1 MRSNVRSMVVLAGLL
16 ATVAACDKK
25 DEKAKSDPAAATGAA
40 TTKSTAAA
48 ATTGA
53 APATVAATGAAPAT
67 AAATGA
73 PATDTAAP
81 AADVKAGA
89 AAPSGAVHAHAHLPA
104 DCDVAVSLDLHAVM
118 GQADVARDIVPL
130 LDGALKKTDV
140 KDEGFKRFQTA
151 MSELGLDLKKSL
163 HSFAVCVRGVPKQ
176 PKFAIALAGD
186 FKPETIVAII
196 EKNMKPEKK
205 KSVTDIDGR
214 KAISD
219 DKFTFGQAADGTLVM
234 SDDLAMFK
242 SMNPTG
248 DNAKTKYALA
258 TDKALS
264 FGVSEGL
271 IKTMSGDPKTPKEF
285 QKITRAGGFVDIA
298 TSKLGVKLGAAD
310 PTEAKKLEAFLIV
323 MKGQGEKELAADKT
337 GMIDALKAITTKVE
351 GSDVVIEG
359 AIPAAAVSNGVKQL
373 AAKIQEGLKGL

>member
-25 DEKAKSDPAAATGAA
+25 DEKAKGDPAAATGAA

-53 APATVAATGAAPAT
+53 AT

-73 PATDTAAP
+73 TPATAAAATAAPANTAAP

-89 AAPSGAVHAHAHLPA
+89 AAPSGAVHAWSHLPA
-104 DCDVAVSLDLHAVM
+104 DCDVAVSIDLHAVM
-118 GQADVARDIVPL
+118 GQADVARDVVPL

-176 PKFAIALAGD
+176 PKFSVALAGD
-186 FKPETIVAII
+186 FKPETIVAVI

-205 KSVTDIDGR
+205 KAVTDIDGR

-234 SDDLAMFK
+234 SDDLGMFK
-242 SMNPTG
+242 AMNATG
-248 DNAKTKYALA
+248 DSAKTKYALA

-271 IKTMSGDPKTPKEF
+271 IKTMSADPKTPKEF
-285 QKITRAGGFVDIA
+285 QKLLRAGGFVDVA
-298 TSKLGVKLGAAD
+298 SSKVGVKLGAAD

-359 AIPAAAVSNGVKQL
+359 AIPAAALSNGVK
-373 AAKIQEGLKGL
+373 AMAGKIQEGLKGL